1 MSKLFQRLCWLFIA
15 SFPARVFA
23 SDDGVD
29 KADNAFMMVCTALV
43 LFMIVPGIALFYGGL
58 LRSKNVLALMAQTMV
73 IFALVSVIW
82 VIYGY
87 SISFSEGNSFF
98 GGLSQFMLKGINIDS
113 LSATIPHFIHVA
125 FQGAFAC
132 LTVALVVGALGERVK
147 FSAILIFTVIW
158 TTFAYLPIAHMVWGG
173 GLLAQDGALDFAG
186 GTVVHINAAVAGLVG
201 AYLLGKRTGLGKEVI
216 KPHNLPMVFM
226 GTAILFIGWF
236 GFNAGSAGSANS
248 VAALAFINTVVA
260 ASGAILS
267 WVLAEWIFRDKPS
280 LLGACSGCLAGLVGV
295 TPAAGTVGVAGA
307 LIIGLL
313 SGIAGL
319 WGVVVLKRWLK
330 VDDVCDVFGVHG
342 VCGVVGC
349 LLTGVFTSAALG
361 GMGYAEGITMIKQ
374 VGIQAFSILI
384 CVVWTSIVAYL
395 AFLIA
400 DKTTGLRVDV
410 EQEREGLDITYHG
423 ESAYN

>member
-1 MSKLFQRLCWLFIA
+1 MV
-15 SFPARVFA
+15 SFPVSVFA
-23 SDDGVD
+23 ADTTLD
-29 KADNAFMMVCTALV
+29 KADNAFMMICTALV

-58 LRSKNVLALMAQTMV
+58 LRSKNVLSLMAQTMV
-73 IFALVSVIW
+73 ILALVSVIW
-82 VIYGY
+82 VVYGY
-87 SISFSEGNSFF
+87 SFAFSEGNDFF
-98 GGLSQFMLKGINIDS
+98 GGFGQFMLKGISIES
-113 LSATIPHFIHVA
+113 LSATIPQFVHVA

-147 FSAILIFTVIW
+147 FSAILIFTFIW
-158 TTFAYLPIAHMVWGG
+158 TTFAYLPMAHMVWGG

-201 AYLLGKRTGLGKEVI
+201 AYLLGKRTGLGKEAI

-248 VAALAFINTVVA
+248 VAALAFINTVIA

-267 WVLAEWIFRDKPS
+267 WTIGEWIFRDKPS

-295 TPAAGTVGVAGA
+295 TPAAGTVGVGGA

-319 WGVVVLKRWLK
+319 WGVVILKRWLK

-349 LLTGVFTSAALG
+349 LLTGVFTSATLG
-361 GMGYAEGITMIKQ
+361 GIGYAEGVTMIKQ
-374 VGIQAFSILI
+374 VGVQAFSVLI
-384 CVVWTSIVAYL
+384 CVVWTAIVAYL
-395 AFLIA
+395 AFIIA
-400 DKTTGLRVDV
+400 DKTTGLRVNI